1 MGKFQESEFGLEK
14 FFQNYYNIR
23 VMFDELNSN
32 RKRGKTV
39 KLTKAPK
46 IDVEYGS
53 LQNEKEWVN
62 WIAENISAIN
72 KNATTNEIRSIAS
85 QFFKEISYCGWKEG
99 YDSAKEDE

>member
-1 MGKFQESEFGLEK
+1 M
-14 FFQNYYNIR
+14 
-23 VMFDELNSN
+23 
-32 RKRGKTV
+32 

-62 WIAENISAIN
+62 WITENISAIN

-85 QFFKEISYCGWKEG
+85 QLFNEISSCGYREG
-99 YDSAKEDE
+99 YDTACCDKEEW